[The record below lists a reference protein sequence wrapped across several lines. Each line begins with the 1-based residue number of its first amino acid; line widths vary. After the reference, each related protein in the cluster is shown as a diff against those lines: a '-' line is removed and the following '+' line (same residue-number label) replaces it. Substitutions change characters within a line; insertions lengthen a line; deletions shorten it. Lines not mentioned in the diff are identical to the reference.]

1 MKIDIPSD
9 KLSREQFLEA
19 IVESA
24 IDYAIISMD
33 LDGLVTSWN
42 EGAHNILG
50 WTADE
55 MIGKPATAFFTD
67 EDREK
72 GVPQTEMTA
81 ALNRGR
87 GSDERWHLRSDGT
100 SFWASG
106 EMMALKSEDDKVI
119 GFIKILRDRTAEREQ
134 ADRQRLLMH
143 ELNHRMKN
151 TLSVVQSIVTQSM
164 RNAVSLDDAKE
175 KLQSRISA
183 YSKAH
188 DILLQREWLSAT
200 LENVVEAARAA
211 IGWGASDRIRSVG
224 PHVTLGPQA
233 ALTFSLV
240 FHELLTNACKY
251 GALSVDDGRI
261 FIEWRLDNRQDGEHL
276 LTSWREVGGP
286 IVSAPTR
293 NGFGSRLIGSS
304 LRAYGEVSVAYEP
317 TGLVVETDLP
327 LSKLQFRSELA
338 EIDV

>member
-1 MKIDIPSD
+1 M
-9 KLSREQFLEA
+9 
-19 IVESA
+19 
-24 IDYAIISMD
+24 
-33 LDGLVTSWN
+33 
-42 EGAHNILG
+42 
-50 WTADE
+50 
-55 MIGKPATAFFTD
+55 
-67 EDREK
+67 
-72 GVPQTEMTA
+72 
-81 ALNRGR
+81 
-87 GSDERWHLRSDGT
+87 
-100 SFWASG
+100 
-106 EMMALKSEDDKVI
+106 
-119 GFIKILRDRTAEREQ
+119 
-134 ADRQRLLMH
+134 
-143 ELNHRMKN
+143 
-151 TLSVVQSIVTQSM
+151 
-164 RNAVSLDDAKE
+164 SLDDAKE

-211 IGWGASDRIRSVG
+211 IGWGASDRIRSLG
-224 PHVTLGPQA
+224 PQVTLGPQA